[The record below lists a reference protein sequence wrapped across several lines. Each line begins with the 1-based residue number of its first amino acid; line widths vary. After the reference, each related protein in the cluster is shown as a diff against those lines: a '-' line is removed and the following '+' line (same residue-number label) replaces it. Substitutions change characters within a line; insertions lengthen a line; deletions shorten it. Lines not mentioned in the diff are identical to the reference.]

1 MTTWVIDA
9 SVAVK
14 WALSGQDGE
23 AHQAQ
28 ALALLYEIRQG
39 NCQVLQPPH
48 WLVEVAA
55 VLARVA
61 PTQSIGL
68 LQAFLA
74 MELPLTTEW
83 DVYEEACRL
92 AVNLNHHLFDTL
104 YHAVALQSSDTVLIT
119 ADTQYFRKA
128 AKLGHIMELRNYPL
142 PGLRPDVE

>member
-1 MTTWVIDA
+1 MTTWVVDA
-9 SVAVK
+9 SVVVK
-14 WALSGQDGE
+14 WALLGQDGE

-48 WLVEVAA
+48 WLAEVAA
-55 VLARVA
+55 VLSRVA

-68 LQAFLA
+68 LQVFLA

-83 DVYEEACRL
+83 DVYEDAYRL
-92 AVNLNHHLFDTL
+92 AVNLNHHFFDTL

-128 AKLGHIMELRNYPL
+128 ATLGHIMELKSYPL
-142 PGLRPDVE
+142 PG